1 MQNISPKKFKTLKIL
16 IMVYLIL
23 LEVPLLVLSKIE
35 FVNKLFICLVAW
47 KLWNRWLYCKRHHMN
62 DFTDGLKVGLRM
74 FLCL

>member
-1 MQNISPKKFKTLKIL
+1 
-16 IMVYLIL
+16 MVCLIL

-35 FVNKLFICLVAW
+35 FVNKLFISLVAW
-47 KLWNRWLYCKRHHMN
+47 KLWNRWLYCKRHPTN